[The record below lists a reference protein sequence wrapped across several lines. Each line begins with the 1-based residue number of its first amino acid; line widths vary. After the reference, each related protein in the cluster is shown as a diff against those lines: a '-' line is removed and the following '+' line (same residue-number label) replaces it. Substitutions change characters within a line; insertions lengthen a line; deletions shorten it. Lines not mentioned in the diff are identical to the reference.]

1 MTNTKPMS
9 PAEVIAGLLKDHAG
23 AELRLR
29 AWDGSEAGPPGAPA
43 FEEGRMG
50 VDQILARRPQ
60 R

>member
-29 AWDGSEAGPPGAPA
+29 AWDGSEAVRRCHRQPPSSGSAAACTAGPAT
-43 FEEGRMG
+43 
-50 VDQILARRPQ
+50 RR
-60 R
+60 